1 VTIRLTTIVVLISLS
16 AVASACHGGSPTG
29 ASTSFPTSG
38 ISSSDLAVTA
48 VDISDAGQDALGR
61 WQYSATVH
69 LRETANID
77 VTVTSLA
84 AWAVLGSTVLA
95 QQRDDRLALSVP
107 ANSTNTATLALVID
121 TRVESTAL
129 RVEATVW
136 FRDANGRSGV
146 VSNSPGCR
154 GCWDY

>member
-1 VTIRLTTIVVLISLS
+1 VAIRLTTIVVLISVS

-29 ASTSFPTSG
+29 ASTSPTSG

-48 VDISDAGQDALGR
+48 VDIFDAGQDALGR

-107 ANSTNTATLALVID
+107 ANSTNTATLAFVID

-146 VSNSPGCR
+146 ASNSRGCR

>member
-1 VTIRLTTIVVLISLS
+1 VTS
-16 AVASACHGGSPTG
+16 
-29 ASTSFPTSG
+29 
-38 ISSSDLAVTA
+38 
-48 VDISDAGQDALGR
+48 VDISDAGQDALGH
-61 WQYSATVH
+61 WQYKATGH

-107 ANSTNTATLALVID
+107 ANSTNNVTLAFVID

-146 VSNSPGCR
+146 ASNSPGCR
-154 GCWDY
+154 GCWNY